1 MLIVVT
7 VTRIDA
13 VCYGDGDDGGDGEQL
28 IFTTFGTSAADACA
42 SLVCA
47 WWMGEQSSEWVVMVV
62 TVIRIGGGGNGGGD
76 HVINSYSPRLALQQQ
91 MLVHRFFLPDG

>member
-1 MLIVVT
+1 MIVVT

-28 IFTTFGTSAADACA
+28 IFTTFGTSAADADA

-47 WWMGEQSSEWVVMVV
+47 WWMGEQSSEWVAMVM
-62 TVIRIGGGGNGGGD
+62 RIDGGCNGGDEGVD
-76 HVINSYSPRLALQQQ
+76 FVIN
-91 MLVHRFFLPDG
+91 